1 MKFLITLLLTL
12 TMLSCK
18 KNDLK
23 KGIGEDI
30 TLCFE
35 DKGIISDLE
44 NQLEIEFI
52 NLVEDSRCPEGSQ
65 CIWAGRAVIELRIN
79 SIEEVKLGIGDLQSA
94 TNAPY
99 LNRVEFGNYKITL
112 LEVNYDK
119 KRHRGNEEKYFAVL
133 RVDRK

>member
-18 KNDLK
+18 KNDLT
-23 KGIGEDI
+23 KGIGEEI
-30 TLCFE
+30 TLCFG
-35 DKGIISDLE
+35 DKGIISELE

-79 SIEEVKLGIGDLQSA
+79 SIAEVKIGIGDLQSA
-94 TNAPY
+94 TNAPI
-99 LNRVEFGNYKITL
+99 LNIVEFDKYRIAL
-112 LEVNYDK
+112 LVVSYDK
-119 KRHRGNEEKYFAVL
+119 KRHRGKEEKYFVGL